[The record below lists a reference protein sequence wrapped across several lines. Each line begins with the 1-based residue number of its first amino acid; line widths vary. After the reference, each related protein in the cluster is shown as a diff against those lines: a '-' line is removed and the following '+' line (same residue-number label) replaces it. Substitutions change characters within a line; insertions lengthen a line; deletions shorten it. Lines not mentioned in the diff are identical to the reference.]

1 MIIVLKGADF
11 SANNIGQIDI
21 PVDWQDETLA
31 ILAKQ
36 TRYTTSDAQAIALN
50 QFIYTLKEEGIY
62 SKIGLFMPVF
72 MGNSLNEC
80 AYDAISDTYYPWTNA
95 GSFDADAQTITGG
108 GSLTTCYVTIPSFN
122 VGGNFHCHSITQG
135 QHFWGMNQNSNN
147 LLIGNIER
155 KGWMVNLKTFNY
167 NKNYYYDNDRTNDML
182 KVASILTD
190 GDISTD
196 GSYTYNS
203 SGKHLFQMGE
213 TWDTEN
219 KTLSSWD
226 NPTRVTIGASSQNGT
241 YSVKGDFHIIGNNQV
256 LTENEVST
264 LYNAA
269 LVLKNALESA

>member
-50 QFIYTLKEEGIY
+50 KFIYTLKEAGIY
-62 SKIGLFMPVF
+62 SKIGLFVPVF

-80 AYDAISDTYYPWTNA
+80 AYDAISDTYFTWTNP

-108 GSLTTCYVTIPSFN
+108 GALATCYVRIPSFN
-122 VGGNFHCHSITQG
+122 VGGNFHCHSITG
-135 QHFWGMNQNSNN
+135 EDSFWGFDANSNN
-147 LLIGNIER
+147 LIAGDLMR
-155 KGWMVNLKTFNY
+155 RGWMVNLQTFNY
-167 NKNYYYDNDRTNDML
+167 NRNYYYDNNKSRSKL
-182 KVASILTD
+182 RVFSILTN

-196 GSYTYNS
+196 GSYTFDSN
-203 SGKHLFQMGE
+203 GKYLFQMGE
-213 TWDTEN
+213 TWNTED
-219 KTLSSWD
+219 KTLSSWN
-226 NPTRVTIGASSQNGT
+226 NPTKVSIGPSRSDRT
-241 YSVKGDFHIIGNNQV
+241 YSVKGEFHIIGNNQV

>member
-11 SANNIGQIDI
+11 SANNIGHVDI

-36 TRYTTSDAQAIALN
+36 SRYTTSDAQAIALN
-50 QFIYTLKEEGIY
+50 KFIYTLKAAGIY

-80 AYDAISDTYYPWTNA
+80 AYDAISDTYFTWTNP
-95 GSFDADAQTITGG
+95 GSFDADAQTITGAG
-108 GSLTTCYVTIPSFN
+108 ALATCYVTIPSLN
-122 VGGNFHCHSITQG
+122 VGGNFHCHSMTG
-135 QHFWGMNQNSNN
+135 SYSYWGFNPNSNN
-147 LLIGNIER
+147 LIIGNPVGY
-155 KGWMVNLKTFNY
+155 GWMVNLQSFNY
-167 NKNYYYDNDRTNDML
+167 NRNSYYDNNQSGSRL
-182 KVASILTD
+182 RVFSILTN

-196 GSYTYNS
+196 GSYTYDSN
-203 SGKHLFQMGE
+203 GKYLFQMGE
-213 TWDTEN
+213 TWNTEN
-219 KTLSSWD
+219 KTLSSYS
-226 NPTRVTIGASSQNGT
+226 NPTRVSIGSAKSDQT
-241 YSVKGDFHIIGNNQV
+241 YSVKGEFHIIGNNQV